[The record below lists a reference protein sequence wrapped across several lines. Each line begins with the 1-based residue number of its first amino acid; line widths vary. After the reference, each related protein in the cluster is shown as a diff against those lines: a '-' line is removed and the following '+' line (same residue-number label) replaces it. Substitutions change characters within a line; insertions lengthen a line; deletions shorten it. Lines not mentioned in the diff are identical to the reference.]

1 MSESDSSSSSLP
13 SEAYVKSKPKTS
25 IRSKTKKISS
35 AKPTPEDDPTW
46 AYQPPEGI
54 ALVENTEIHDEWD
67 WDTFKKDPELEL
79 WVIRVPNG
87 VKPKHLENMTISL
100 PDSSSNHRNTKV
112 GVLNRKQESYDVWDV
127 CSSSTSGSD
136 DIGGVELGRLDEES
150 TAGGG
155 EEMRGLSCLLPRKKK
170 HGELYIAPRPITR
183 HLLISAQIPK
193 PSSSEDYLMPTQN
206 LPRFSYPQELLKHR
220 FVAFGSTK
228 VAVDHDDETGSV
240 HGNGA
245 GDDGDVEMEDVHL
258 KSEKAKKST
267 EKKLLKQTKKRKTAE
282 GAVMPSPKKQ
292 KKSKK

>member
-1 MSESDSSSSSLP
+1 MSESDSSSSSLL
-13 SEAYVKSKPKTS
+13 SNVYVKPKPKS
-25 IRSKTKKISS
+25 IRSKPKKISS
-35 AKPTPEDDPTW
+35 TKPTPEDDPTW
-46 AYQPPEGI
+46 AYQPPEGM
-54 ALVENTEIHDEWD
+54 ALVENAETHDEWD

-100 PDSSSNHRNTKV
+100 PGSSSNQNTKV
-112 GVLNRKQESYDVWDV
+112 GVLNRKQESYDVWNV
-127 CSSSTSGSD
+127 CSSSTSGNG
-136 DIGGVELGRLDEES
+136 DIGGVEVGRLDEEG

-170 HGELYIAPRPITR
+170 HGELYIAPTPITR

-193 PSSSEDYLMPTQN
+193 PSSSEDYSMPTQN

-228 VAVDHDDETGSV
+228 VAVDYDDEAGSA
-240 HGNGA
+240 HGNGG
-245 GDDGDVEMEDVHL
+245 GDDGDVEMEDVL
-258 KSEKAKKST
+258 PKSVKAKKST
-267 EKKLLKQTKKRKTAE
+267 EKKLSKQTKKRKTAE
-282 GAVMPSPKKQ
+282 EAVMPSPKKQ

>member
-1 MSESDSSSSSLP
+1 SDSSSSSLP
-13 SEAYVKSKPKTS
+13 SEVYVKSKPKTS
-25 IRSKTKKISS
+25 IRSKTKKISL

-46 AYQPPEGI
+46 AYQPPEGMT
-54 ALVENTEIHDEWD
+54 LVENTEIHDEWD

-127 CSSSTSGSD
+127 
-136 DIGGVELGRLDEES
+136 GRLDEES

-170 HGELYIAPRPITR
+170 HGELYIAPRPIAR

-228 VAVDHDDETGSV
+228 VAVD
-240 HGNGA
+240 
-245 GDDGDVEMEDVHL
+245 
-258 KSEKAKKST
+258 
-267 EKKLLKQTKKRKTAE
+267 
-282 GAVMPSPKKQ
+282 
-292 KKSKK
+292 